1 MNKDILSTLNNTSD
15 IGTGTGSGSGGGS
28 GGIGIGDYQYI
39 SNIT

>member
-15 IGTGTGSGSGGGS
+15 IGTGTGSGSGIGI
-28 GGIGIGDYQYI
+28 GIGIGDYQYI

>member
-15 IGTGTGSGSGGGS
+15 IGTGTGSSGS
-28 GGIGIGDYQYI
+28 GIGDYQYI